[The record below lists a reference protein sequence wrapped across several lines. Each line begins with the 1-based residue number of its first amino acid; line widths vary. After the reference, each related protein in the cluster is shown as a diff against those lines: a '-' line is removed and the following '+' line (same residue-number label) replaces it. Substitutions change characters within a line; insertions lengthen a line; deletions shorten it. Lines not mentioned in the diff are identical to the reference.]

1 VTDDT
6 LFPPTP
12 AERLAVVAKFVT
24 EERGHRVF
32 MLGKHGDDAGQH
44 IYWQKRVTQCDEALA
59 HLAALAHEGVRP

>member
-1 VTDDT
+1 MIDS

-32 MLGKHGDDAGQH
+32 MLGKYGDDFKQH
-44 IYWQKRVTQCDEALA
+44 LYWQKRVTQCDEALA
-59 HLAALAHEGVRP
+59 HLAVLAEKVAP